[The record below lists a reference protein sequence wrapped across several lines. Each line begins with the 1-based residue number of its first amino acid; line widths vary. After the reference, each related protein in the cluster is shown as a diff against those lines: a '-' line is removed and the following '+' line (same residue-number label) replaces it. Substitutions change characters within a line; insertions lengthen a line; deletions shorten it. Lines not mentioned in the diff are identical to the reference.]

1 MKRQPIGSAAVFLR
15 WFIFVAIVGGNELI
29 FAVHRN
35 RNPTYFF
42 ALNGYTVIRE
52 GIERVPGYTLVS
64 QFCG

>member
-15 WFIFVAIVGGNELI
+15 WFIFAAVVSKNELI

-42 ALNGYTVIRE
+42 VLNGYTVIRE
-52 GIERVPGYTLVS
+52 GIERVPGCTLVS